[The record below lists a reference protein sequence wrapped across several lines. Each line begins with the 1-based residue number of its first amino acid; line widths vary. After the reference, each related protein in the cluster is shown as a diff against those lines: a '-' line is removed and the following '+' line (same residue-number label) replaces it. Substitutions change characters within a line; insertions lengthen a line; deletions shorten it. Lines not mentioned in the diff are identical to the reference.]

1 MHPDARHGTVSPLVI
16 PEIVAFPPEVD
27 INNAAC
33 FGVELLAALRPGV
46 AVVIA
51 DMTLTEFCDSSGMRH
66 LLIANHRA
74 KRSLAQLR
82 VVVTADAVRRVLH
95 VTGVDKVL
103 DIYPS
108 LHEAMAGNARISGA
122 AS

>member
-74 KRSLAQLR
+74 KAEPCS
-82 VVVTADAVRRVLH
+82 V
-95 VTGVDKVL
+95 
-103 DIYPS
+103 
-108 LHEAMAGNARISGA
+108 AGRGDC
-122 AS
+122 